1 MADYDAQDQ
10 IISYFQLADSAMWS
24 PLEFTAQDQAIS
36 YFQTNDSAEWNPLEF
51 NAQDQII
58 SGFPAEESAQ
68 YNPLFFFAQETI
80 SQIFTPTVVTGPT
93 TYYAMRA
100 IDPDCPTLT
109 YVSWVVENSPDATG
123 SQYTG
128 ARCGASPLIDITIT
142 AKWQE

>member
-10 IISYFQLADSAMWS
+10 IIAYFQLADSAMW
-24 PLEFTAQDQAIS
+24 
-36 YFQTNDSAEWNPLEF
+36 NPLEF
-51 NAQDQII
+51 AAQDQII
-58 SGFPAEESAQ
+58 SSFPAEESAQ
-68 YNPLFFFAQETI
+68 YNPLFFFAQETV
-80 SQIFTPTVVTGPT
+80 SQIFTPPATPGPT

-109 YVSWVVENSPDATG
+109 YVSWVVENSPDITG